1 MCAPAL
7 SGEGSNPETATFTT
21 ITHYGVTMKTI
32 SATDLRVKFTDIL
45 KDLDS
50 GPVHITKHGKVIAVL
65 NAPNSVLDAPV
76 GSDPSVDP
84 YETYEPSESDPD
96 AYEDDYEEDEE
107 EGDDWDLSMDSDF
120 ERYLSRQMP
129 MDRPMY

>member
-1 MCAPAL
+1 
-7 SGEGSNPETATFTT
+7 
-21 ITHYGVTMKTI
+21 MKTI

-76 GSDPSVDP
+76 GSDPIVDP
-84 YETYEPSESDPD
+84 YEAYEPSESDLN
-96 AYEDDYEEDEE
+96 AASDDYEE

-120 ERYLSRQMP
+120 ERYLSNMTPDYQP
-129 MDRPMY
+129 LD

>member
-1 MCAPAL
+1 
-7 SGEGSNPETATFTT
+7 
-21 ITHYGVTMKTI
+21 MKTI

-65 NAPNSVLDAPV
+65 NTPNSVLDAPV

>member
-1 MCAPAL
+1 
-7 SGEGSNPETATFTT
+7 
-21 ITHYGVTMKTI
+21 MKTI

-84 YETYEPSESDPD
+84 YETYEPSESDLS
-96 AYEDDYEEDEE
+96 ATVDDYEEDEE

-120 ERYLSRQMP
+120 ERYLSSKIP

>member
-1 MCAPAL
+1 
-7 SGEGSNPETATFTT
+7 
-21 ITHYGVTMKTI
+21 MKTI

-120 ERYLSRQMP
+120 ERYLSRQCRWT
-129 MDRPMY
+129 DLCTRFFGLDIVFTRKGWTSSLFFCIMYV